1 MRRIF
6 LKFNEVVLTEIPL
19 DRPRV
24 TIGRKPDNDLVI
36 DNPAVSGHHA
46 WIFEDQGNYF
56 IEDLGSINGTFVND
70 EKVQKHQLKNTDRV
84 VIGKHLL
91 LYQGEDAAAPYSPQS
106 ETQSTKRAVLTPPP
120 RDSDAEKTMV
130 LETKKQRDRL
140 KHAPGR
146 AAPSKGEKLGF
157 LSVVKGQTDRKDYEL
172 TGRMAVIGTEPTAT
186 VRLTGWMAPKKAVLI
201 SRRGDGYFLS
211 VTEKG
216 KKVLLNGEPIQGNAR
231 LQNGDVLEVAG
242 VRMLFSLKD
251 QAW

>member
-19 DRPRV
+19 DRPQL

-46 WIFEDQGNYF
+46 WIFEEQGTYF
-56 IEDLGSINGTFVND
+56 IEDLGSVNGTFVND
-70 EKVQKHQLKNTDRV
+70 EKVQKHQLQNTDRV
-84 VIGKHLL
+84 VIGKHVLVF
-91 LYQGEDAAAPYSPQS
+91 QDESTAAQPSPQS
-106 ETQSTKRAVLTPPP
+106 DTPAHARAALTPPP
-120 RDSDAEKTMV
+120 RDSEAERTMV
-130 LETKKQRDRL
+130 LETKKHRELL
-140 KHAPGR
+140 KHAPGGV
-146 AAPSKGEKLGF
+146 APSKGEKVGF
-157 LSVVKGQTDRKDYEL
+157 LSVAKGQTDRKDYEL

-211 VTEKG
+211 TTEKG
-216 KKVLLNGEPIQGNAR
+216 KKVLLNGEPIQGNR
-231 LQNGDVLEVAG
+231 QLQDGDVLEVAG